1 MPENCQNIVNKEAPS
16 HDGMHQG
23 GRISLP
29 LQPNSVPIDG
39 RDTAHDLVFIKK
51 LAAEIIYYNSGNF
64 KAGTWGTFF
73 EKDYTV
79 LLAHLSL
86 LNADQTK
93 KDVFLL
99 QQALK
104 EQSLS
109 TVQKKRIFDQLFQL
123 VANLAMRFDQI
134 KRQVSKGESF
144 ANFLENL
151 ILSLKPYY
159 EKAVSY
165 YKGATSRNLLTPN
178 QNPDLKVFDK
188 SMEPALDIFQ
198 TYPFA
203 TDFGNTPYLAIPIDN
218 SIFGNGA
225 LALNQQI
232 FLGSTHYFFTEI
244 LNRFVQGYSR
254 MILEGGKA
262 LSKELMHSGHLP
274 HITLLLAFSG
284 VMKKQ
289 RQFLNCL
296 SEKHLNFY
304 YRDVLQLA
312 EKAPKAS
319 FIHLLAELTKQ
330 TPAYAMAAK
339 TLVKAGKD
347 ATGNE
352 VFFETM
358 QEVLLNQAQ
367 ITELKTLYRATETDQ
382 TEAAASLIQ
391 SISGRLYAGDFASSV
406 DESKSP
412 FANKQFI
419 DGKLAAIE
427 TPPATLG
434 FAVAS
439 NYLFLRE
446 GTRTITLTISLDSAP
461 VLTLLTELKKHFEG
475 QISTEKG
482 WEPVTLDTANL
493 SGSEL
498 ELVFSMDEDQDAT
511 APYNAKVHGG
521 QFITSRPIL
530 KVHLLHLQDDIYL
543 QGQLF
548 NETIAEVMLQVSVN
562 NVRQLFLSN
571 DFGKIDSSKP
581 FNPFGISPKKNNG
594 MVIGNSEIFQKK
606 ANVEFIWDWKET
618 EDTKLDG
625 EQDDLAINANKL
637 ANNKFKFKHFTEGGW
652 SNAPL
657 NNTFF
662 AISDDDLME
671 EQYGLNP
678 DFSAESTSGYL
689 KIQYNGSYEDQFNDH
704 LLNLAKSLG
713 VKKTKMTKP
722 ASPPGAPTAIGLSAN
737 YSATISSDLTEA
749 GDYPAR
755 KVEFFHLYPF
765 GELERHVVIDGS
777 AISFLPDFRHNNFGD
792 PFFLLKNKEVSALNG
807 VSGLDPEDTFSGLVE
822 HEAEFYIGLEKL
834 QIPGSVSVLFQVEDG
849 TADPRIRKPVH
860 HIHWSYLTAK
870 GWKSFP
876 KREITDDT
884 AQWLNSGIIT
894 FNIPADASITY
905 PLMPIGKIWLR
916 AAVAG
921 SSDSVC
927 KLKAVLPNASKAVM
941 LDPDLHPD
949 LLQTQLKAG
958 TISKLKTPVNE
969 VKKLVQPFD
978 SFGGRPA
985 EESEAFY
992 TRISERLRHKD
1003 RSVSAYDYER
1013 LILEEFPGIHRVKC
1027 LNHTRYEV
1035 TESNQLI
1042 YNELAAGHVS
1052 IITLPDLR
1060 FNKQVNPLEPY
1071 TSLSILE
1078 AIDTF
1083 ISIRK
1088 PPFAQLH
1095 VCNPIFEKVRM
1106 SFDLVL
1112 LSGFDKTYYT
1122 VKLQEAITA
1131 FLSPWAFE
1139 PSADLLFGGT
1149 VEKSVLINFIEEQ
1162 PYVDYLENVKLYHS
1176 APDSGGTITETEVDT
1191 AVASTQASI
1200 LVSAPSPE
1208 HLINVLTIELT
1219 EQESHS
1225 CGC

>member
-1 MPENCQNIVNKEAPS
+1 MQENCQNIVNKEAPA
-16 HDGMHQG
+16 HDGMHQN

-29 LQPNSVPIDG
+29 LQPAFVPIDS
-39 RDTAHDLVFIKK
+39 RETAHDLVFIKK
-51 LAAEIIYYNSGNF
+51 LAAEIVYYNSGNF
-64 KAGTWGTFF
+64 KDGTWGAFF

-86 LNADQTK
+86 LKAGQTK
-93 KDVFLL
+93 RDVFLL

-109 TVQKKRIFDQLFQL
+109 TVQKKRIFDQLYQL
-123 VANLAMRFDQI
+123 VANLAMRFDQM
-134 KRQVSKGESF
+134 KRQVPQGEPF
-144 ANFLENL
+144 TNFLENL
-151 ILSLKPYY
+151 ILNLKPYY
-159 EKAVSY
+159 EKAIAY
-165 YKGATSRNLLTPN
+165 HKGATARNLLTPN
-178 QNPDLKVFDK
+178 QNSDLKVFEK
-188 SMEPALDIFQ
+188 LLEPALGIFQ
-198 TYPFA
+198 SYPFVTA
-203 TDFGNTPYLAIPIDN
+203 FGNTPYAAIPADS

-225 LALNQQI
+225 LHQQI

-254 MILEGGKA
+254 MILEGLKA
-262 LSKELMHSGHLP
+262 FSKELTHSGHLP
-274 HITLLLAFSG
+274 HTTLLLVFSG

-289 RQFLNCL
+289 RGFLNGL

-312 EKAPKAS
+312 EKAPQAS
-319 FIHLLAELTKQ
+319 YVHLLAELTKQ
-330 TPAYAMAAK
+330 TPAYALPAN
-339 TLVKAGKD
+339 TLLKAGKD
-347 ATGNE
+347 AARNE
-352 VFFETM
+352 IFFETV

-367 ITELKTLYRATETDQ
+367 ITDLKTLYRATETDQ
-382 TEAAASLIQ
+382 TQAAVSLTQ
-391 SISGRLYAGDFASSV
+391 PLTGRLYASDFTGTA
-406 DESKSP
+406 DESKAP
-412 FANKQFI
+412 FADKQFI

-427 TPPATLG
+427 TSVATLG

-439 NYLFLRE
+439 NYLFMRE
-446 GTRTITLTISLDSAP
+446 GTRTITLTITLDSAP
-461 VLTLLTELKKHFEG
+461 TLTLLTELKKHFEG
-475 QISTEKG
+475 QISIEKG
-482 WEPVTLDTANL
+482 WELLTLNSATL

-498 ELVFSMDEDQDAT
+498 ELIFEMDEEQDAT
-511 APYNAKVHGG
+511 SPYNAKVHGG

-530 KVHLLHLQDDIYL
+530 KVKLLHLPDDYYL

-548 NETIAEVMLQVSVN
+548 NATISEVNVHIEVD

-571 DFGKIDSSKP
+571 DFGKIDTSKP

-594 MVIGNSEIFQKK
+594 LVIGNSEIFQK
-606 ANVEFIWDWKET
+606 NSEVEFIWDWKET
-618 EDTKLDG
+618 EDTTLDG
-625 EQDDLAINANKL
+625 EQDDLAINATKL
-637 ANNKFKFKHFTEGGW
+637 TNNKFKFRHFTDGAW
-652 SNAPL
+652 SNAAL

-662 AISDDDLME
+662 TVSDDDLME
-671 EQYGLNP
+671 EQYNRNP
-678 DFSAESTSGYL
+678 DFNAESTSGFV
-689 KIQYNGSYEDQFNDH
+689 KIQYNGDFETNFNEY
-704 LLNLAKSLG
+704 LQGLATALG
-713 VKKTKMTKP
+713 ATTP
-722 ASPPGAPTAIGLSAN
+722 TIPPSPPGSPTAIGLLAN
-737 YSATISSDLTEA
+737 YSANVSSNLTEA
-749 GDYPAR
+749 GDYAAR

-765 GELERHVVIDGS
+765 GELERHAANDEP
-777 AISFLPDFRHNNFGD
+777 AIAFLPDFRHNNFGD
-792 PFFLLKNKEVSALNG
+792 PFFLLKNKEVSALND
-807 VSGLDPEDTFSGLVE
+807 VSGLDPEDIFSGQAE

-834 QIPGSVSVLFQVEDG
+834 QPPGSVSVLFQVEDG
-849 TADPRIRKPVH
+849 TADPRIRKPEH

-870 GWKSFP
+870 GWKSFA

-884 AQWLNSGIIT
+884 TQWLNSGIIT
-894 FNIPADASITY
+894 FNIPADASNTY
-905 PLMPIGKIWLR
+905 PLMPNGKIWLR

-921 SSDSVC
+921 SSATVC
-927 KLKAVLPNASKAVM
+927 KLKAVLPNATKAVM
-941 LDPDLHPD
+941 LDPKLHPD

-969 VKKLVQPFD
+969 VKKLLQPFD
-978 SFGGRPA
+978 SFGGRPV

-992 TRISERLRHKD
+992 TCISERLRHKD
-1003 RSVSAYDYER
+1003 RAVSAYDYER

-1035 TESNQLI
+1035 TETNQLI

-1071 TSLSILE
+1071 TSLSVLE
-1078 AIDTF
+1078 AIDRF
-1083 ISIRK
+1083 ISDRK

-1112 LSGFDKTYYT
+1112 LQGYDETFYT
-1122 VKLQEAITA
+1122 AKLQEAITA

-1162 PYVDYLENVKLYHS
+1162 PYVDYLEKVKLYHS
-1176 APDSGGTITETEVDT
+1176 APDAGGIITETEVDT
-1191 AVASTQASI
+1191 AIASTQASI
-1200 LVSAPSPE
+1200 LVSAPAPE
-1208 HLINVLTIELT
+1208 HLIHVLTIELIGR
-1219 EQESHS
+1219 ESPS